1 MATSK
6 NAKIYVFYLAEV
18 KLPSRDLL
26 AQSQQYKHQN
36 NVQNLFKANSITQL
50 TWQRLF
56 KIWPFREK
64 AIYVLKMDM
73 W

>member
-6 NAKIYVFYLAEV
+6 NAKIYVFYLAET
-18 KLPSRDLL
+18 KMPSRDLL
-26 AQSQQYKHQN
+26 AQGQQQKYQN

-56 KIWPFREK
+56 KIYPFREK
-64 AIYVLKMDM
+64 AINVLKMNM
-73 W
+73 

>member
-18 KLPSRDLL
+18 KLPSRNLL

-36 NVQNLFKANSITQL
+36 NVQDLFKANSIKQL

-56 KIWPFREK
+56 KICPFREK

-73 W
+73 

>member
-1 MATSK
+1 MTTSK
-6 NAKIYVFYLAEV
+6 NAKIYVFQLAET
-18 KLPSRDLL
+18 KMPSRDLL
-26 AQSQQYKHQN
+26 AQGQQQKYQN

-56 KIWPFREK
+56 KICPFREK

-73 W
+73 